1 MGVICYVL
9 SKHINLKDINA
20 KDLQLVKL
28 DDYDRKI
35 INALQ
40 SNGRLSNID
49 VAGLVNLSHS
59 SCSRRIA
66 RLEGEGVIVGYRAL
80 TDRQK
85 LGLSVRAYCGVIR
98 DADVGWKELAD
109 NLAKIEG
116 VVSVFAVSG
125 DVDLMLEIVAR
136 DMEHYSQVVLRD
148 VFDTKGV
155 NATRS
160 SFVLAEVKSLY

>member
-1 MGVICYVL
+1 MI
-9 SKHINLKDINA
+9 KIDN
-20 KDLQLVKL
+20 
-28 DDYDRKI
+28 YDRMI
-35 INALQ
+35 IAALQ
-40 SNGRLSNID
+40 SKARLSNIE

-66 RLEGEGVIVGYRAL
+66 RLEREGVIVGYRAL

-98 DADVGWKELAD
+98 DADAGWEEVAH

-125 DVDLMLEIVAR
+125 EVDLMLEIVAR
-136 DMEHYSQVVLRD
+136 DMQHYSQVVLRD
-148 VFDTKGV
+148 VFNSKGV

-160 SFVLAEVKSLY
+160 SFVLEEVKSIY

>member
-1 MGVICYVL
+1 M
-9 SKHINLKDINA
+9 
-20 KDLQLVKL
+20 VKI

-35 INALQ
+35 IAALQ

-49 VAGLVNLSHS
+49 VSQLVNLSHS

-66 RLEGEGVIVGYRAL
+66 RLEREGIILGYRVL

-85 LGLSVRAYCGVIR
+85 LGLSVRAYCGVVR
-98 DADVGWKELAD
+98 EADVGWEEVAT

-125 DVDLMLEIVAR
+125 EVDLMLEIVAR
-136 DMEHYSQVVLRD
+136 DMEHYSQVVLKD
-148 VFDTKGV
+148 VFNSKGV

>member
-1 MGVICYVL
+1 M
-9 SKHINLKDINA
+9 HTNNLVYA
-20 KDLQLVKL
+20 KDLHMVKL
-28 DDYDRKI
+28 DDSDRKI
-35 INALQ
+35 ITALQ
-40 SNGRLSNID
+40 KNGRLSNIE
-49 VAGLVNLSHS
+49 VAGIVNLSHS

-66 RLEGEGVIVGYRAL
+66 RLEREGVIVGYRAL

-85 LGLSVRAYCGVIR
+85 LGLTIRAYCGVVR
-98 DADVGWKELAD
+98 EADVSWEALAND
-109 NLAKIEG
+109 LAKIDG

-160 SFVLAEVKSLY
+160 SFVLSEVKSIY